1 MRWVNQSKFAE
12 LAGVSRAAI
21 SLAIKR
27 GRVIRQGKMGIDLED
42 PVNVTYLQ
50 SENDSR
56 TRSKKPKKTT
66 KKPKPTKKSKPKPKK
81 LPPASEKAQPVE
93 EVEYYHEPEHEA
105 LLETYDLN
113 GNAFIDRATA
123 DRLKVIE
130 QARTLEIKR
139 LKERGKLVDREH
151 VSRIF
156 NMLYKIDTGE
166 LRPLGDK
173 LAPEVAAI
181 CGISGDSEIE
191 RKISSY
197 IEDEIYKTL
206 EHIKRRINDGLAD
219 IEAEEIE

>member
-1 MRWVNQSKFAE
+1 MNWVNQSEFAR
-12 LAGVSRAAI
+12 LVGVSKAAI
-21 SLAIKR
+21 SKAIKG
-27 GRVIRQGKMGIDLED
+27 GRVIKDPSHGIDID
-42 PVNVTYLQ
+42 HPANVDYRNSQ
-50 SENDSR
+50 HDSR
-56 TRSKKPKKTT
+56 TRRKDSARKPKKPKKA
-66 KKPKPTKKSKPKPKK
+66 KPKPKK
-81 LPPASEKAQPVE
+81 LPPASDKAMPVE
-93 EVEYYHEPEHEA
+93 EVEYYREPEHEA